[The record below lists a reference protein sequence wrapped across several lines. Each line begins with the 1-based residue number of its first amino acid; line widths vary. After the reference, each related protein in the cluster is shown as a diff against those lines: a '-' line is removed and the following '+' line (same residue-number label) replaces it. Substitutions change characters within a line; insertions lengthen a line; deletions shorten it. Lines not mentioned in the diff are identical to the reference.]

1 MPQATSQP
9 IQQPILITGATGQH
23 GGVGTHAVRQLA
35 AMGVPVRAMVHTH
48 DARSEALSNPGV
60 EIVQADFLDI
70 ASLRQAFEGV
80 SKALFCYPIRP
91 GLLEAALNVAVV
103 GREVGLQALVDLS
116 LMVAREGSPS
126 EEAREHWLTSQLFDW
141 AKINPIH
148 LMGGF
153 FFENLVH
160 LAGPDFVARG
170 TMELPFGD
178 GETPLAWVSSEDI
191 AKFAVATLLN
201 PAPYIGGTFYVTG
214 PEALTLRQVADVASK
229 VFGKPITY
237 SSAISIEAWLERA
250 KAHPLA
256 NPRLI
261 KHMGVLAYALG
272 HMKASFGKATE
283 EVKRATGVA
292 PISLAAFLEAH
303 RHDFVHQL

>member
-1 MPQATSQP
+1 MSQAMGHA

-35 AMGVPVRAMVHTH
+35 AMGVLVRAMVHTN
-48 DARSEALSNPGV
+48 DARSEALSGPGV
-60 EIVQADFLDI
+60 EVVQADFHDI
-70 ASLRQAFEGV
+70 ASLRHAFKGV

-91 GLLEAALNVAVV
+91 GLLEAALNVAIV
-103 GREVGLQALVDLS
+103 GREVGLEALVDLS

-126 EEAREHWLTSQLFDW
+126 DEAREHWLASQLFDW

-153 FFENLVH
+153 FYENLAL
-160 LAGPDFVARG
+160 LAGPDFAVRG
-170 TMELPFGD
+170 TMEVPLGD

-191 AKFAVATLLN
+191 AKFAVASLLN
-201 PAPYIGGTFYVTG
+201 PAPCVGGTFYVTG
-214 PEALTLRQVADVASK
+214 PEALTIKQVANIASQ

-237 SSAISIEAWLERA
+237 NGAITVETWLERA
-250 KAHPLA
+250 KAHPLS

-261 KHMGVLAYALG
+261 KHMGVLARMFG
-272 HMKASFGKATE
+272 HKKASFGKATE
-283 EVKRATGVA
+283 EVKRATGVE
-292 PISLAAFLEAH
+292 PMSLTAFLEAH
-303 RHDFVHQL
+303 RLDYAH